1 LSAIARDA
9 VAHHEIPLHSTG
21 TCVVIQGPRFSTK
34 AESRWFTSMGWDV
47 INMTQYPEAA
57 LARELAMCYVNI
69 ALVTDYDAGVVVDE
83 GPVQAINVLEVLQQN
98 TVNVKKV
105 IRTILDRLPPDR
117 QCACAESLK
126 YASL

>member
-1 LSAIARDA
+1 
-9 VAHHEIPLHSTG
+9 VAHHVIPLHSTG

-83 GPVQAINVLEVLQQN
+83 GPVQAVNVLEVLQQN

-105 IRTILDRLPPDR
+105 IRTILDRLPPER
-117 QCACAESLK
+117 LCACGESLK